1 MKKRG
6 FFSLSFQV
14 FIFSAVC
21 GLLPLLLTMTLLN
34 DNFQYFLEDRL
45 ETEVLEIAMW
55 ASQDARVKEAYTA
68 KPVQAEALE
77 EFAQQIKNQ
86 TNAYVNFIDEQGIV
100 LTQPDPSLTGEK
112 IEFEEERALKGEIY
126 VSRIEGYAGPAIRC
140 FAPIYVNDIQ
150 VGTVIAAF
158 LEPDIK
164 HILSQ
169 LYRSVSI
176 VLPLGLL
183 LIVMLSLLLAN
194 NIKKRL
200 FGMEPLEIGTKLM
213 EREGILHS
221 VNEGIIA
228 TDHNLEITVVNQKAR
243 ELFPK
248 DVVLEGKKITD
259 LIPDSPLVR
268 VIISKRPEY
277 NKQLSIYGN
286 IVLYNSF
293 PLFINNRVVG
303 IVMTIRP
310 MTEVSRLAEELT
322 GFKEIVQALRART
335 HEFSNKL
342 HAISGL
348 LQLGS
353 YEEAK
358 KYAASVAQDE
368 RTLLSCILN
377 NFGINAISGLLMGKA
392 SEAEER
398 RIKFSINPESYLFS
412 LPESFDEH
420 SCVIVLGNLI
430 ENAFDAVEDYAAKP
444 EVAVSIQQTESAIL
458 FEVKDNGP
466 GIPSNIQQLIFQP
479 GYTTKP
485 HGMGYGLSNVKN
497 KVDLAQGELTFY
509 TDSGGTIF
517 RVRIPHDALQEQGG
531 GDLDWN

>member
-1 MKKRG
+1 MKKRS

-14 FIFSAVC
+14 FVFSAVC

-34 DNFQYFLEDRL
+34 DNFQHFFEDRL
-45 ETEVLEIAMW
+45 ETEVMEIAMW
-55 ASQDARVKEAYTA
+55 AAQDTRVKEAYTT

-86 TNAYVNFIDEQGIV
+86 TNAYVNFIDKQGIV
-100 LTQPDPSLTGEK
+100 LTQPDPSLVVEK
-112 IEFEEERALKGEIY
+112 IEIEEEERAFEGETY
-126 VSRIEGYAGPAIRC
+126 VRRIEGYAGPAIRC
-140 FAPIYVNDIQ
+140 FAPIYDGNTQ

-169 LYRSVSI
+169 LYRSVNI
-176 VLPLGLL
+176 VLPLALL

-243 ELFPK
+243 ELFPG
-248 DVVLEGKKITD
+248 DIELEGNKITD
-259 LIPDSPLVR
+259 LIPDSPLAR
-268 VIISKRPEY
+268 VIVSKKPEY
-277 NKQLSIYGN
+277 NKQLSLNGN
-286 IVLYNSF
+286 IVLCNIF

-303 IVMTIRP
+303 TVMTIRP

-322 GFKEIVQALRART
+322 GFKKIVQALRART

-358 KYAASVAQDE
+358 KYAASVARDE

-377 NFGINAISGLLMGKA
+377 NFGINTISGLLMGKA

-398 RIKFSINPESYLFS
+398 RIKFSIHPESYLFS
-412 LPESFDEH
+412 LPENFDEH
-420 SCVIVLGNLI
+420 ACVIVLGNLI
-430 ENAFDAVEDYAAKP
+430 ENAFDAVEEYTSNP
-444 EVAVSIQQTESAIL
+444 EVSVSIYQSESAII

-466 GIPSNIQQLIFQP
+466 GIPLEDRQSILMP
-479 GYTTKP
+479 GFTTKQ
-485 HGMGYGLSNVKN
+485 HGTGYGLSNVKN
-497 KVDLAQGELTFY
+497 KVDLARGELSFS
-509 TDSGGTIF
+509 TDPEGTTF
-517 RVRIPHDALQEQGG
+517 RVSIPHDVLQER
-531 GDLDWN
+531 DEEEI